1 MLEKIEHLMV
11 DHGWIVRQA
20 SKINKV
26 KSWDDKS
33 EWSKREFG
41 KCVLRVFQW
50 VCFFRWSH
58 ILFIEL
64 SSTFFL

>member
-11 DHGWIVRQA
+11 GHGWIVRQA

-41 KCVLRVFQW
+41 KCVLRVF
-50 VCFFRWSH
+50 
-58 ILFIEL
+58 
-64 SSTFFL
+64 